1 MSAVIDTPIVSTPGT
16 HVAPDARPQRFG
28 DVLRAEWIKFRSV
41 RSTNW
46 SLIAL
51 VVLGVG
57 LTAMV
62 CAVSADWLA
71 SAEADESPASFVTW
85 GMMFAQITAVVL
97 GGMIVTTE
105 YGTGMIRSTFAAIP
119 NRGRVL
125 LAKATVL
132 TGVLLVAGTV
142 TAFLGYLSGNWFLS
156 NAGVGVPLDSD
167 GVIRALFGNGLYLAA
182 LGLMT
187 FAVGVLVRHTAAALS
202 IVLGLIFVVGNMA
215 FLLPGTWGEWVAK
228 LLPGNAGSGIAMP
241 VNFNPLAL
249 EPWPGFGV
257 MLAQV
262 AVLLVIGWVVAMR
275 RDA

>member
-1 MSAVIDTPIVSTPGT
+1 MTAVIDTPATPSAAYSP
-16 HVAPDARPQRFG
+16 APVRPQRFS
-28 DVLRAEWIKFRSV
+28 DVLHAEWIKFRSV
-41 RSTNW
+41 RSTKW

-62 CAVSADWLA
+62 CALSADWLA
-71 SAEADESPASFVTW
+71 SAEADEAPGSFVTW

-97 GGMIVTTE
+97 GGLIVTTE

-119 NRGRVL
+119 RRGRVL

-132 TGVLLVAGTV
+132 TAVLVTAGTV
-142 TAFLGYLSGNWFLS
+142 TAFLGYLAGNWFLT
-156 NAGVGVPLDSD
+156 NAGVGVSLDSD
-167 GVIRALFGNGLYLAA
+167 GVVRSLVGNGLYLAG
-182 LGLMT
+182 LGLLT

-228 LLPGNAGSGIAMP
+228 LLPGNAGSAITTP
-241 VNFNPLAL
+241 VNFNPYAL
-249 EPWPGFGV
+249 GPWTGFGV
-257 MLAQV
+257 FLAEV
-262 AVLLVIGWVVAMR
+262 AAVLVIGWIVAKR